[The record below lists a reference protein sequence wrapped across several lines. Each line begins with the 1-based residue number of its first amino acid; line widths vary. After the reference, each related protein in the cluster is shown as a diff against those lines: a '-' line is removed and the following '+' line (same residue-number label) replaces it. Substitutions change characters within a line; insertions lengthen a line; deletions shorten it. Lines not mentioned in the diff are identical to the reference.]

1 MDKEIKGLTR
11 NPLPQI
17 VVNKEIIENYP
28 NVKQYLVNILNLF
41 NSSKGGVLDINNI
54 RYYFKLIKETLP
66 LVEFYRLLNYNI
78 FLYNNIPDRIFP
90 NPDLVR
96 EMASQLTFIS
106 EDYGF
111 GFILDEIRNIDET
124 EFNTL
129 LTNSNDEVELNVIEG
144 YKFIVLN
151 DKAKLAL
158 DYYLK
163 NGKLSNTYTVSM
175 INTILRKLFE
185 MEKELPTVRYMALL
199 EYATLTFTDWYSIY
213 SL

>member
-199 EYATLTFTDWYSIY
+199 EYATLTFTD
-213 SL
+213 